1 MVQQQAG
8 DVGPLHEGAGP
19 VVSVVADRFD
29 AEHAAGE
36 LQVRFHCGVQGLG
49 GFVDRRG
56 RVCPVAVAWRAFAGG
71 GLFVGDLLEG
81 WHAGLQEPCEAFRPV
96 LDAFLAQVR
105 VAGRFAA
112 GRACSLFH
120 HPRPFAGAILA
131 CWTMRASAER
141 WGLLLS
147 RSRSRRGG
155 LAGNGL
161 FSTVC

>member
-8 DVGPLHEGAGP
+8 DVGPLHGGAGAA
-19 VVSVVADRFD
+19 VSVVSDRFD

-36 LQVRFHCGVQGLG
+36 LQVRFHRGVERLG
-49 GFVDRRG
+49 GFVDRWG
-56 RVCPVAVAWRAFAGG
+56 RVCRVAVAWRAFAGG

-81 WHAGLQEPCEAFRPV
+81 GHAGLQEPCEAFRPV

-112 GRACSLFH
+112 GRASSLFY
-120 HPRPFAGAILA
+120 HPSPFDGAILT

-141 WGLLLS
+141 WGL
-147 RSRSRRGG
+147 
-155 LAGNGL
+155 
-161 FSTVC
+161 FTFP